1 MKRRPSAR
9 KALDPIHVAAITV
22 GERPTVLATA
32 GTLRNASATGLLI
45 RVHWRALN
53 PPLVQ
58 ANGALA
64 VPHGTLLRIHI
75 VEMVLDLEGGLGRMA
90 QTGPEWGGIAMGFS
104 ARGPTDL
111 GGGPGRVLPPRG
123 GSVP

>member
-1 MKRRPSAR
+1 MNRRPSAR

-22 GERPTVLATA
+22 GERPTVLAAT

-53 PPLVQ
+53 PALVQ

-64 VPHGTLLRIHI
+64 VPHGTLLRIHL
-75 VEMVLDLEGGLGRMA
+75 VEMALERGWY
-90 QTGPEWGGIAMGFS
+90 PFIAWRCLSTTTSWLAHPPVMHSMSCFS
-104 ARGPTDL
+104 AHTPYG
-111 GGGPGRVLPPRG
+111 
-123 GSVP
+123 